1 MQCAERKSAISVDF
15 QRKQKYLSIMK
26 AKYFF

>member
-1 MQCAERKSAISVDF
+1 MQYAERKSAASVDF

-26 AKYFF
+26 TKYSF